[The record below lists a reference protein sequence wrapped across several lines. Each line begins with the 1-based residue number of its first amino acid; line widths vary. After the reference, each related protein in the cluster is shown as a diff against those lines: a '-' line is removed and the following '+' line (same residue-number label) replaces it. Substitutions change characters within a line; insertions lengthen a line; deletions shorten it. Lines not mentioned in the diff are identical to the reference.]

1 MLYILLIEQLI
12 SQSLSIQ
19 AIYSVY
25 NILIL
30 LDEEEYKKL
39 VKLREE
45 TGLSLSKII
54 ELKLKD
60 YEIIKRENKE
70 TFKYRRRL

>member
-1 MLYILLIEQLI
+1 MLYILLIGQLI
-12 SQSLSIQ
+12 SQSLSNQ

-25 NILIL
+25 NILL
-30 LDEEEYKKL
+30 LDEKEYKKL